1 MLWLVL
7 GHQADVNARVGELL
21 VAPKTHSPTR
31 RSMKPQLV
39 GDNSEAVGYNSGA
52 TAGGSSGA
60 LLPRPWC
67 GHLPHGDA
75 HVGALPV
82 TTTTQSL
89 THTTMKPQLVGD
101 NSEAVGYNFGA
112 TAEGSSGAL
121 LPRPWC
127 GHPPHDDAHV
137 GELPVTTTT
146 QSHTHTTVKP
156 QLVGD
161 NSEAVGYNSGATAGG
176 SPGELPQRGC
186 SGP

>member
-39 GDNSEAVGYNSGA
+39 GDNSEAVGYNFGA

-67 GHLPHGDA
+67 GHLPHG
-75 HVGALPV
+75 
-82 TTTTQSL
+82 
-89 THTTMKPQLVGD
+89 
-101 NSEAVGYNFGA
+101 
-112 TAEGSSGAL
+112 
-121 LPRPWC
+121 
-127 GHPPHDDAHV
+127 DAHV